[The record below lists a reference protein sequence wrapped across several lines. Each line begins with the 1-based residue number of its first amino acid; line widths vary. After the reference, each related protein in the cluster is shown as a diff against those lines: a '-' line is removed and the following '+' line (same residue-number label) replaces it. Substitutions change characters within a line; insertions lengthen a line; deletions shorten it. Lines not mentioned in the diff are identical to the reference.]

1 MINVNRNNNEN
12 EKMIDNFKN
21 LEKDLEQTRSKLQ
34 EQISNYQTLLKDY
47 DVRISESIQFKQL
60 KKLLQDKNNLIIELK
75 NKIASFEGE
84 K

>member
-1 MINVNRNNNEN
+1 MMNVNKNNNEN
-12 EKMIDNFKN
+12 EKIIENFKN
-21 LEKDLEQTRSKLQ
+21 LEKDLEHTRLKLQ

-75 NKIASFEGE
+75 NKIASYEGE